1 MLQETILVART
12 QTPSREPRESIDVRL
27 RTEDDLHYH
36 LGLPVVGPMVETE
49 LRNARKGDPGIDRF
63 AYPRLNVRWTVASVC
78 VLEGDYLS
86 CGPSLEN
93 YDLRINE

>member
-1 MLQETILVART
+1 MLQGATLVART
-12 QTPSREPRESIDVRL
+12 RTSSREPREIDVRL

-36 LGLPVVGPMVETE
+36 LGLTVVGPIGETE
-49 LRNARKGDPGIDRF
+49 LRGRPSTDCF
-63 AYPRLNVRWTVASVC
+63 AYPRLDVRGTVASVC
-78 VLEGDYLS
+78 VLEGYLS